1 MSHPRSTAARRVET
15 PGETSPLLPQPEE
28 NNIFSNTSG
37 FSTPQDVTA
46 KAAPVNEYMA
56 GVKLWLLVTAITLG
70 TSLVL
75 LDMSI
80 IATAIPQITT
90 EFHTLADVG
99 WYGSS
104 YLLASSAL
112 QPLTGKLYARF
123 NIKYTFLCFFALFEA
138 GSCLCGFA
146 PTSYIFIAGR
156 SVSGLGAAG
165 IVNGAYTIVAA
176 AVPME
181 KRPALIGIIMMVGQV
196 GMVGGPILGGLL
208 TSYASWRWCFLIN
221 IPLGAIVVAF
231 LGAIDI
237 PEVFAGRVN
246 SNIKVNLLSTV
257 LSLDPVGFL
266 LFTAFSIMFLLG
278 LQGAERSSALGL
290 FLGAAAT
297 FAIFGVWE
305 YVAKEN
311 AMFPYSMLRK
321 RVVWSSCVVILLFQG
336 CALVYSFFVP
346 IYFQASKG
354 AAPVWSGL
362 YNSPGIGSQMIVAGV
377 SSALVGKWGYYLPWS
392 ISSAILVILGSCLMS
407 TLNQR
412 SSAPQWVGYQIIAGI
427 GRGCGAT
434 MPMVAVQN
442 ILPLE
447 QIPLGMSLISFCQ
460 TFGGTLSLSVAQNI
474 FTCSLREG
482 LARFAPTV
490 DVEKVLNAGA
500 TGFRDVV
507 QPSDVFAVTRAFDMS
522 LRRIF
527 YLAAA
532 LSLGCFTFVWG
543 MGWHSVKAKRES
555 RRDPAPEA

>member
-1 MSHPRSTAARRVET
+1 
-15 PGETSPLLPQPEE
+15 
-28 NNIFSNTSG
+28 
-37 FSTPQDVTA
+37 
-46 KAAPVNEYMA
+46 MA

-112 QPLTGKLYARF
+112 QPLTGKLYSP
-123 NIKYTFLCFFALFEA
+123 FFALFEA
-138 GSCLCGFA
+138 GSCICGFA
-146 PTSYIFIAGR
+146 PTSHTFIAGR
-156 SVSGLGAAG
+156 AVSGLGAAG
-165 IVNGAYTIVAA
+165 IVNGAYTIVVA

-181 KRPALIGIIMMVGQV
+181 KRPVGQV
-196 GMVGGPILGGLL
+196 GMVGGPILGGLF

-221 IPLGAIVVAF
+221 VPLGAIVVAF
-231 LGAIDI
+231 LGAIKI
-237 PEVFAGRVN
+237 LAVFGTRA
-246 SNIKVNLLSTV
+246 IKAKATFLSIV
-257 LSLDPVGFL
+257 LGLDPVGFL

-278 LQGAERSSALGL
+278 LQGAERSAALVL
-290 FLGAAAT
+290 FLGAATT
-297 FAIFGVWE
+297 FTVFGVWE
-305 YVAKEN
+305 YLAKEN

-392 ISSAILVILGSCLMS
+392 VTSAILVSLGSGLMS

-427 GRGCGAT
+427 GRGCGAI
-434 MPMVAVQN
+434 M
-442 ILPLE
+442 
-447 QIPLGMSLISFCQ
+447 

-474 FTCSLREG
+474 FTSSLREG

-500 TGFRDVV
+500 MGFRDVV
-507 QPSDVFAVTRAFDMS
+507 QPSDIVAVTRAYDMG
-522 LRRIF
+522 LRRIA

-532 LSLGCFTFVWG
+532 LSLGCFVFVWG
-543 MGWHSVKAKRES
+543 MGWYIVKAKGET
-555 RRDPAPEA
+555 RRDAAPEA

>member
-1 MSHPRSTAARRVET
+1 
-15 PGETSPLLPQPEE
+15 
-28 NNIFSNTSG
+28 
-37 FSTPQDVTA
+37 
-46 KAAPVNEYMA
+46 MA

-80 IATAIPQITT
+80 IATAVPQITT

-123 NIKYTFLCFFALFEA
+123 NVKYIFLAFFALFEA
-138 GSCLCGFA
+138 GSCICGFA
-146 PTSYIFIAGR
+146 PTSHTFVAGR
-156 SVSGLGAAG
+156 AISGLGASG

-231 LGAIDI
+231 LGAIKI
-237 PEVFAGRVN
+237 PGGFGGRAIN
-246 SNIKVNLLSTV
+246 TKATIRSIV
-257 LSLDPVGFL
+257 LGLDPVGFL

-278 LQGAERSSALGL
+278 LQGAERSTAIVL
-290 FLGAAAT
+290 FLGAAVT
-297 FAIFGVWE
+297 FTVFGVWE
-305 YVAKEN
+305 YLAKEN

-392 ISSAILVILGSCLMS
+392 ITSAILVSLGSGLMS
-407 TLNQR
+407 TLDRR
-412 SSAPQWVGYQIIAGI
+412 SSAPQWVGYQVIAGI

-460 TFGGTLSLSVAQNI
+460 TFGGTLSLSIAQNV
-474 FTCSLREG
+474 FTSSLREG
-482 LARFAPTV
+482 LARYAPTV
-490 DVEKVLNAGA
+490 DIEKVLNAGA
-500 TGFRDVV
+500 MGFRDVV
-507 QPSDVFAVTRAFDMS
+507 QPSEIVAVTRAYDMG
-522 LRRIF
+522 LKRIF
-527 YLAAA
+527 YLAVA

-543 MGWHSVKAKRES
+543 MGWYSVKAKRET
-555 RRDPAPEA
+555 RKDPAPEA

>member
-1 MSHPRSTAARRVET
+1 MAARRTET
-15 PGETSPLLPQPEE
+15 PRETSPLLRQSEE
-28 NNIFSNTSG
+28 NDTSSTASG
-37 FSTPQDVTA
+37 FSTHQDVNA
-46 KAAPVNEYMA
+46 KAATVHEHMA

-104 YLLASSAL
+104 YLLANSTL
-112 QPLTGKLYARF
+112 QPLTGKLYSRL
-123 NIKYTFLCFFALFEA
+123 NIKYIFLAFFALFEA
-138 GSCLCGFA
+138 GSCICGFA
-146 PTSYIFIAGR
+146 PTSHTFIAGR
-156 SVSGLGAAG
+156 AVSGLGAAG

-181 KRPALIGIIMMVGQV
+181 KRPVGQV

-221 IPLGAIVVAF
+221 VPLGAIVVAF
-231 LGAIDI
+231 LGAIKI
-237 PEVFAGRVN
+237 PAVFGTRA
-246 SNIKVNLLSTV
+246 IKAKATFLSIV
-257 LSLDPVGFL
+257 LGLDPVDSL

-278 LQGAERSSALGL
+278 LQGAERSAALVL
-290 FLGAAAT
+290 FLGAATT
-297 FAIFGVWE
+297 FTVFGVWE
-305 YVAKEN
+305 YLAKEN

-321 RVVWSSCVVILLFQG
+321 RVVWSSCVVVLLFQG
-336 CALVYSFFVP
+336 CA
-346 IYFQASKG
+346 QG

-392 ISSAILVILGSCLMS
+392 VTSAILVSLGSGLMS

-427 GRGCGAT
+427 GRGCGAI
-434 MPMVAVQN
+434 M
-442 ILPLE
+442 
-447 QIPLGMSLISFCQ
+447 

-474 FTCSLREG
+474 FTSSLREG
-482 LARFAPTV
+482 LARVAPTV

-500 TGFRDVV
+500 MGFRDVV
-507 QPSDVFAVTRAFDMS
+507 QPSDIVAVTRAYDMG
-522 LRRIF
+522 LRRIA

-532 LSLGCFTFVWG
+532 RSLGCFCILFGVWAG
-543 MGWHSVKAKRES
+543 TS
-555 RRDPAPEA
+555 